1 MEPGRW
7 GGGDIRAKV
16 SIVIFHLL
24 SVIWIPTSLLGA
36 AAHVSCL
43 YFALLRKHAFILT
56 GLQRREKGKI
66 KR

>member
-1 MEPGRW
+1 MEPGRL
-7 GGGDIRAKV
+7 GGGGIRAKV

-43 YFALLRKHAFILT
+43 YFALLRKHAFIT